1 MIYGLYSVKDECV
14 GYDRPIMFDN
24 DYVAIRNF
32 GLALE
37 DENSYIYKF
46 PLDYSI
52 WHIAN
57 FDSDTGILTP
67 VEHKKI
73 ADAMQFKRRKE
84 SKDVSE

>member
-1 MIYGLYSVKDECV
+1 MIYGIYSVKDECV

-24 DYVAIRNF
+24 DHVAIRNF
-32 GLALE
+32 GLAIE

-46 PLDYSI
+46 PSDYSI
-52 WHIAN
+52 WHIAD
-57 FDSDTGILTP
+57 FDCDTGILTP